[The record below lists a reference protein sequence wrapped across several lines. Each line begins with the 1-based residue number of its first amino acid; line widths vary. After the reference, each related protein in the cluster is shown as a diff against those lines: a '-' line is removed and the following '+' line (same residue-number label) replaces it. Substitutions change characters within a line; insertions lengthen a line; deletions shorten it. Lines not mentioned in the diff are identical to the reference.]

1 MPMMRAGLL
10 ASGILVLSVIWLGP
24 LPQLARESFAAHMA
38 MHIGVVAVAAPLT
51 ALGIAGGRWDPVRQL
66 PWLAAP
72 IVASLIE
79 LIVVWGWHAPAFHQ
93 AARHHIWALVLEQ
106 GTFLTS
112 GMLLWMAAIGGSAEQ
127 RRLSAG
133 AGVVG
138 LLFTSMHMT
147 LLGALFALAN
157 RPLFQHAPR
166 AAETPA
172 LSDQHLGGAIMLIV
186 GGLSYLA
193 GSLWLTA
200 RMLRNQSRESLE
212 QESCS

>member
-1 MPMMRAGLL
+1 MMHSGLV
-10 ASGILVLSVIWLGP
+10 ASVVLVLSAIWLGP
-24 LPQLARESFAAHMA
+24 LPGLARESFAAHMA
-38 MHIGVVAVAAPLT
+38 MHMGVMAVAAPLT
-51 ALGIAGGRWDPVRQL
+51 ALTIAGGRLDPVRQR

-79 LIVVWGWHAPAFHQ
+79 LIVVWGWHAPALHH
-93 AARHHIWALVLEQ
+93 AARHHAWALALEQ
-106 GTFLTS
+106 GTFLAS
-112 GMLLWMAAIGGSAEQ
+112 GVVLWMAAIGGSSEQ
-127 RRLSAG
+127 RRQSAG

-157 RPLFQHAPR
+157 RPLFQHAPG
-166 AAETPA
+166 AAETHV
-172 LSDQHLGGAIMLIV
+172 LSDQHLGGALMLIV

-212 QESCS
+212 QESYS